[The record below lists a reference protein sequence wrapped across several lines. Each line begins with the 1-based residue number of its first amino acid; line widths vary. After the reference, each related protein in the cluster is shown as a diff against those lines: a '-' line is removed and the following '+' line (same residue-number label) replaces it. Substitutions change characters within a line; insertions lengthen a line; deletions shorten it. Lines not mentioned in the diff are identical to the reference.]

1 MRLEFASRRVD
12 ATMSQAFVPPSEH
25 WKQLTLFTTSEDVMI
40 RSTIAYGFAVSCLY
54 GCVGEFPADSAK
66 IQAAEQAYDQVLLVK
81 SLNEIE
87 AWHIEN
93 DTGVASTLGAGR
105 NGSSIVAEFATSEC
119 RPTEELQV
127 LWSWR
132 DGGGTLPFVWYHNF
146 LPLDEALSEYRWL
159 RLNPLVQ
166 WDPRYIPIFSFE
178 GEWFAAY
185 CGEGANGAGPIVHYF
200 LEDEPRITYV
210 NLTAFL
216 ASMAE
221 ALRNDVVRWE
231 HGAMTDDIAK
241 MQIIHQEFNPGYA
254 FPYYVP
260 DGV

>member
-1 MRLEFASRRVD
+1 MD
-12 ATMSQAFVPPSEH
+12 ACQVLSFRNERPLTMLR
-25 WKQLTLFTTSEDVMI
+25 W
-40 RSTIAYGFAVSCLY
+40 TIACSLAVLCLCSCS
-54 GCVGEFPADSAK
+54 GEFPADVAK
-66 IQAAEQAYDQVLLVK
+66 IRAAEQAYDPELLVK

-87 AWHIEN
+87 AWHIEH

-105 NGSSIVAEFATSEC
+105 NASSIVTEFTTSEC
-119 RPTEELQV
+119 RPTQELQV

-132 DGGGTLPFVWYHNF
+132 DGGSALPFVWYHDF

-185 CGEGANGAGPIVHYF
+185 CGVAANGAGPIVHYF
-200 LEDEPRITYV
+200 LEEEPRIAYV
-210 NLTAFL
+210 NLTAFM
-216 ASMAE
+216 ASIAE
-221 ALRNDVVRWE
+221 ALRNNAVRWDN
-231 HGAMTDDIAK
+231 GAMTNDIAK
-241 MQIIHQEFNPGYA
+241 MQIIHQKFNPGYA

-260 DGV
+260 DGT